1 VSGRILVVDDEP
13 TLVQAIRYA
22 LEREGFDV
30 VTAADGREALDAFEA
45 GSCDLIVLDL
55 MLPEVSGLDAC
66 REIRTRSA
74 VPIIML
80 TAKDTELDVVLGLE
94 LGADDYMTKP
104 FSMAELLGRIRAN
117 LRRRKL
123 DRDQH
128 EPSVRDLGGIRI
140 DLARHEVHVDGK
152 RATLT
157 PSELKLLHLL
167 AQRPEQVYSRQQIM
181 EHLWDTSF
189 VGDDHACDV
198 HISNLRRKLERDP
211 RRPERIVTVRGFG
224 YKLVPV

>member
-1 VSGRILVVDDEP
+1 
-13 TLVQAIRYA
+13 
-22 LEREGFDV
+22 
-30 VTAADGREALDAFEA
+30 
-45 GSCDLIVLDL
+45 
-55 MLPEVSGLDAC
+55 
-66 REIRTRSA
+66 
-74 VPIIML
+74 ML

-117 LRRRKL
+117 LRRRQL

-128 EPSVRDLGGIRI
+128 EPSVRELGGIRI
-140 DLARHEVHVDGK
+140 DLARHEVRVDG
-152 RATLT
+152 RRVTLT

-167 AQRPEQVYSRQQIM
+167 AQRPQQVYSRQQIM